1 MHVCVFMPSHTGPNT
16 SSNDPRLLRLS
27 HDSPRSYIWHVQPQA
42 HSQGLM
48 GLTDQC
54 EFITDMTHLKQ
65 HTHTLCS
72 HCHGL
77 SVSDA
82 QNTHTHTHTFF
93 YADMKMYVYA
103 RTHARCS
110 LFTPLA
116 LCLSGCIFPSLFL
129 VLPQTSYYTQSVHCL
144 VLLGPSL
151 RQNSDTV
158 CPLVSFNMSRRWART
173 HTQCIRWK
181 HIWRQHQDNPVIST
195 SIYPPRSLLPA

>member
-1 MHVCVFMPSHTGPNT
+1 MTAPVATSDMCSHKHTPRAWWDWQISVSLSQT
-16 SSNDPRLLRLS
+16 WHISSS
-27 HDSPRSYIWHVQPQA
+27 
-42 HSQGLM
+42 
-48 GLTDQC
+48 T
-54 EFITDMTHLKQ
+54 
-65 HTHTLCS
+65 HTHCALTAMGC
-72 HCHGL
+72 L
-77 SVSDA
+77 SLMLK
-82 QNTHTHTHTFF
+82 THTHTHTFF

-181 HIWRQHQDNPVIST
+181 HIGRQHQDNPVIST